1 LDVLE
6 RLGQEA
12 PVLLPDL
19 TEPWQV
25 ISTAETLGAKAEVT
39 VIAHTSFAKAAT
51 LRLQIFGLINQRL
64 TEAGIELLD

>member
-1 LDVLE
+1 
-6 RLGQEA
+6 
-12 PVLLPDL
+12 
-19 TEPWQV
+19 V